1 MTPVDST
8 PAPPRK
14 KRAYEAAI
22 RVVDLIVYAAVFMGG
37 VALTTLPFGQATSI
51 LKGYELLVVVWA
63 MFLLGGGLLGFVGRL
78 TRYWMVENSATIASA
93 FGALIYVVVLG
104 RFAFESITALFT
116 WTFVILAL
124 LLLVRRWLELQIFGS
139 EPGDWRH
146 RLALA
151 LARKTANTVN
161 RTS

>member
-1 MTPVDST
+1 MKDH

-22 RVVDLIVYAAVFMGG
+22 RYVDLFVYAVMFLGG

-51 LKGYELLVVVWA
+51 LKGYEILVVLWA
-63 MFLLGGGLLGFVGRL
+63 MFLLGGGLLGFLGRL
-78 TRYWMVENSATIASA
+78 TRYWMVENSATVASA
-93 FGALIYVVVLG
+93 FGAAIYIVVLG
-104 RFAFESITALFT
+104 RFAFDSIAALFT
-116 WTFVILAL
+116 WTFVILAFC
-124 LLLVRRWLELQIFGS
+124 LLVRRWLELQIFGS

-151 LARKTANTVN
+151 LSRKTSDIVD

>member
-1 MTPVDST
+1 MKDH

-22 RVVDLIVYAAVFMGG
+22 RYLDLFVYMAVFMGG

-63 MFLLGGGLLGFVGRL
+63 MFLLGGGLLGFLGRL

-93 FGALIYVVVLG
+93 FGAAIYIVVLG
-104 RFAFESITALFT
+104 RFAFESIAALFT
-116 WTFVILAL
+116 WTFVILAF

-146 RLALA
+146 RLAMA
-151 LARKTANTVN
+151 LARKTADTVD

>member
-1 MTPVDST
+1 MDKI
-8 PAPPRK
+8 PAPPKR

-22 RVVDLIVYAAVFMGG
+22 RYVDMLVYAVVFMGG
-37 VALTTLPFGQATSI
+37 VALVTLPFGQATAI
-51 LKGYELLVVVWA
+51 LKGYEILVVLWA
-63 MFLLGGGLLGFVGRL
+63 VFLLGGGLLGFLGRL

-93 FGALIYVVVLG
+93 FGVLIYIVVLG
-104 RFAFESITALFT
+104 RFAFDSIAATFT
-116 WTFVILAL
+116 WTFVVMAFLSL
-124 LLLVRRWLELQIFGS
+124 LRRWLELQIFGS

-151 LARKTANTVN
+151 IARKTADTVH